1 MIIRKSVKATMSLL
15 PLFGLGIFLTLYSG
29 DSHIL
34 SLLNILLMNTQVENK
49 MSLFSDFQRIILG
62 NFHSNNL
69 LLYEQG
75 GPEASQ
81 AEVRGTS

>member
-34 SLLNILLMNTQVENK
+34 SLLNILLMNTQVEKNNEFIFR
-49 MSLFSDFQRIILG
+49 FSKN
-62 NFHSNNL
+62 NFREFS
-69 LLYEQG
+69 
-75 GPEASQ
+75 
-81 AEVRGTS
+81 